1 MYGLRQDV
9 SDYAGTLKDC
19 KDFESIRRGFHAAF
33 ADIGFPISIYVRF
46 HIPEYDQLSS
56 SVFSQQMVVSTNFP
70 EDWRVHY
77 RERNY
82 HRIDPVFQECRQSV
96 TPQVWMDIWR
106 DHDLDPHQKR
116 FFGESVDF
124 GLHNGLAIP
133 IHGPRREFAVVSL
146 ASDEPEQDFKRRIKE
161 HKHTAHLLAIHL
173 HAALQELLEDEA
185 AAAAVSL
192 TPRERECLKWTA
204 RGKSSWVIAEILSLT
219 ERTVNFHIANAM
231 GKLEVT
237 SRTHA
242 VAKSLYHGLIEL

>member
-9 SDYAGTLKDC
+9 SEYAGTLKECD
-19 KDFESIRRGFHAAF
+19 DFESIRRGFHAAF
-33 ADIGFPISIYVRF
+33 AELGFPISIYVRF

-70 EDWRVHY
+70 ADWRNHY
-77 RERNY
+77 RQRSY
-82 HRIDPVFQECRQSV
+82 HRIDPVFQECRRNL
-96 TPQVWMDIWR
+96 TPQVWMDVWR
-106 DHDLDPHQKR
+106 DHDLDAEQDR
-116 FFGESVDF
+116 FFGESVEF
-124 GLHNGLAIP
+124 GLVNGLAIP
-133 IHGPRREFAVVSL
+133 IFGPRREFAVVSL
-146 ASDEPEQDFKRRIKE
+146 SSDEPQHEFKRRIKD
-161 HKHTAHLLAIHL
+161 HKHSAHVLAIHL
-173 HAALQELLEDEA
+173 HEALQELLDRQA
-185 AAAAVSL
+185 QTPRVTL

-204 RGKSSWVIAEILSLT
+204 RGKSSWAISEILSLS